1 MKVCFLMILNCLLVV
16 SGFSQKFLRPYDRQL
31 DSLYRLLIAEPE
43 SLERQQAF
51 FDLFPANF
59 KDFKRTYG
67 FDPELS
73 DYDLM
78 PSLAYD
84 HLLNGFAKLDKIV
97 DTTYYT
103 RLIDLSIGGVWDAGA
118 AGFLQELLYVKSK
131 EKPDLLFYLLS
142 TYPDE
147 KVYSFW
153 YFYFNTL
160 LPSKE
165 GIPACFTALK
175 GKYPKI
181 YRILEKAFKASDG
194 QAVCR

>member
-1 MKVCFLMILNCLLVV
+1 MRWCFLIVLNCLLVV

-59 KDFKRTYG
+59 KDFKHTYG
-67 FDPELS
+67 YNSDWKDDPMN
-73 DYDLM
+73 DL
-78 PSLAYD
+78 AGE
-84 HLLNGFAKLDKIV
+84 HIGNGFGRLDKII
-97 DTTYYT
+97 DTLYYA
-103 RLIDLSIGGVWDAGA
+103 RLIDLSIGGLWDADA
-118 AGFLQELLYVKSK
+118 VTDLQELLYVKSK

-142 TYPDE
+142 TYSDE

-181 YRILEKAFKASDG
+181 YQILEKAFKASDG
-194 QAVCR
+194 QATC

>member
-1 MKVCFLMILNCLLVV
+1 MILNCLLVV

>member
-1 MKVCFLMILNCLLVV
+1 MRWCFLIILNCLLVV

-31 DSLYRLLIAEPE
+31 DSLYRLLITEPE

-51 FDLFPANF
+51 FDLFPKNF
-59 KDFKRTYG
+59 KDFEHTYY
-67 FDPELS
+67 FDPGPYWE
-73 DYDLM
+73 DPMYG
-78 PSLAYD
+78 LARE
-84 HLLNGFAKLDKIV
+84 HLLNGFSKLNKIV
-97 DTTYYT
+97 DTVYYT
-103 RLIDLSIGGVWDAGA
+103 RLVNLSVDGSWA
-118 AGFLQELLYVKSK
+118 ADGIAIFQNLLWEKSK

-153 YFYFNTL
+153 YFYFNSL
-160 LPSKE
+160 YPSKE

-181 YRILEKAFKASDG
+181 YQILEKAFKASDG
-194 QAVCR
+194 QAVDR

>member
-1 MKVCFLMILNCLLVV
+1 MKWCFLIILNCLLVS

-59 KDFKRTYG
+59 KDFEHTYY
-67 FDPELS
+67 FDPGPYG
-73 DYDLM
+73 YDPM
-78 PSLAYD
+78 HRISWE
-84 HLLNGFAKLDKIV
+84 HVSKGFAKLDKIV
-97 DTTYYT
+97 DTVYYT
-103 RLIDLSIGGVWDAGA
+103 RLINLSIGGLWATDAISD
-118 AGFLQELLYVKSK
+118 LQELLYVKSK

-181 YRILEKAFKASDG
+181 YQILEKAFKASDG

>member
-142 TYPDE
+142 TFPDE